1 MEDTTLGVRRGT
13 ALITGA
19 GRRIGAAIAR
29 ALHAEGMDLVLH
41 YHRSHGETTALAAE
55 LNARRKGSA
64 TTLSQD
70 LLEVRELAKLPR
82 KAIETFGALDLLVNN
97 ASSFFRTP
105 VMSAT
110 PEQWEDLIGT
120 NLRAPFFLAQAS
132 AEALRSSRG
141 SIVNLV
147 DIHGERP
154 MADYP
159 VYSTAKAGLVMLT
172 RALALEL
179 APDVRV
185 NGIAPG
191 AILWAEQDDPDAR
204 ASILA
209 RVPLARRGRP
219 EDVVTATL
227 YLAFQATYVTG
238 QILAVDGG
246 RTLHM

>member
-1 MEDTTLGVRRGT
+1 MEDTTLGARRGT

-41 YHRSHGETTALAAE
+41 CHRSHVETTALAAE

-82 KAIETFGALDLLVNN
+82 TAIETFGALDLLVNN
-97 ASSFFRTP
+97 ASSFFPTP
-105 VMSAT
+105 VVSAT
-110 PEQWEDLIGT
+110 PEQWEDLFGT
-120 NLRAPFFLAQAS
+120 NLRAPFFLAQAA

-154 MADYP
+154 MAGYP

-191 AILWAEQDDPDAR
+191 AILWTEQDDPDAR

-209 RVPLARRGRP
+209 RVPLARRGQP
-219 EDVVTATL
+219 EDIVNATL
-227 YLAFQATYVTG
+227 YLAFDAPYVTG